1 MWRMG
6 GQALQFGFELLG
18 REQAESFG
26 AVRKV
31 RVEAV
36 DERFAFAAV
45 EDLHI
50 FEADEFVETGAEA
63 FVGPAEALS

>member
-1 MWRMG
+1 M
-6 GQALQFGFELLG
+6 
-18 REQAESFG
+18 RE
-26 AVRKV
+26 V

-50 FEADEFVETGAEA
+50 FEADEFIEAGAEA